1 MGVLAGEGGSTE
13 LDREPSTAELGLNPR
28 RSHRSLSR
36 WWGLSDLGAS
46 RGPVADGTN
55 LEGQMGLAMP
65 PHPAPTLLGIISK
78 EVVFINCWQCQK
90 SV

>member
-28 RSHRSLSR
+28 GSHRSLSR
-36 WWGLSDLGAS
+36 SWGLSDLWVS
-46 RGPVADGTN
+46 RGPVANGTS